1 MTASP
6 DIVGGAA
13 TLAHMLLV
21 NIAKPSP
28 THTMLLLHE
37 NTMTGTTT
45 GPAREAREAR
55 AEKEKENGRGQ
66 ETGERN
72 IMVATMLRRL

>member
-1 MTASP
+1 
-6 DIVGGAA
+6 
-13 TLAHMLLV
+13 
-21 NIAKPSP
+21 
-28 THTMLLLHE
+28 MLLLHE

-72 IMVATMLRRL
+72 IMVATMVRRL